1 MEKINSTVSK
11 NIRDFR
17 KLKSLTQEMLA
28 EKAEVS
34 SIYISYLERGTK
46 IPSLEILNRIANV
59 LQVSPA
65 DLLMKE
71 DNKNIEIKKLL
82 TRLNSLDEPKIRFI
96 NSIIDALLELA
107 PDL

>member
-1 MEKINSTVSK
+1 MEKINLIVSK

-17 KLKSLTQEMLA
+17 RLNNLTQEMLA

-34 SIYISYLERGTK
+34 SIYISYLERGIK
-46 IPSLEILNRIANV
+46 IPSLEILNKIANV
-59 LQVSPA
+59 LHVSPA

-82 TRLNSLDEPKIRFI
+82 TRLNSLNEPKIRFI
-96 NSIIDALLELA
+96 NSVIDALLELA
-107 PDL
+107 PNQ